1 MQQSI
6 YETFQAILFLEMP
19 KNDAGNIIVF
29 DREIKGWSLGDR
41 RLKPATPAIVIY
53 GSSLN
58 KKEIT
63 TLTYETE
70 HVITIK
76 LETGND
82 DQAISASLLQEFERL
97 VNEVF
102 LEHRQIWVIDKCP
115 ICMKKTLSPQHFLI
129 EHSDI
134 FQSYADNAVA
144 DLEALWAETHTTTMP
159 TIAESRK
166 ASLAFD
172 GVLEDIKNNRPIER
186 LNAESKRAF
195 DFMVKNKM
203 KPIRLLYDT
212 KISDIKPTDNG
223 IDKQTYHIGEI
234 TIHALE
240 VTRIPSSGP
249 DGVSTDAWSIR

>member
-53 GSSLN
+53 GQSFN
-58 KKEIT
+58 KKEIA
-63 TLTYETE
+63 TLTYEIE
-70 HVITIK
+70 HTITIK

-82 DQAISASLLQEFERL
+82 DQTVSAALLQEFERL
-97 VNEVF
+97 VHEVF
-102 LEHRQIWVIDKCP
+102 ATHRQVWVIDKCP

-134 FQSYADNAVA
+134 FQSYADTAVA
-144 DLEALWAETHTTTMP
+144 NLEALWAETHSTTMP
-159 TIAESRK
+159 TILDSRK

-172 GVLEDIKNNRPIER
+172 GVFEDIKNDRPIPR

-203 KPIRLLYDT
+203 KPIRLLYDV

-234 TIHALE
+234 SIHAME
-240 VTRIPSSGP
+240 VARISASGP
-249 DGVSTDAWSIR
+249 DAVSTEAWSIR